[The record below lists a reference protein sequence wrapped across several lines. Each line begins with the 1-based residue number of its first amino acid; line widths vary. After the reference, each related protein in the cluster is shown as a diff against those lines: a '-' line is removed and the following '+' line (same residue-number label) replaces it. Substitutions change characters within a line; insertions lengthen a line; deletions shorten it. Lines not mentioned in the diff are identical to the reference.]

1 MRRTLYIGL
10 GGTGIKVIDGVKKQI
25 VSTYGN
31 VPPVIKFLGIDADM
45 ASLSESTLDA
55 QERLFISVNGAYDY
69 FLAHRDQYDDLPAR
83 NAQCLHSI
91 HGSGAGQIRSN
102 AYFLYQYNR
111 RDIESIFRR
120 MYCDLCR
127 PYDTTTINMYEFSAS
142 TQIDVH
148 LCLSLCGGFG
158 SGIFLEISK
167 LIKEIIPNSNIIVYA
182 FSHEFFMHVGVPW
195 NLKPN
200 CYASLLEADYL
211 INVAP
216 AENIVPPFDSF
227 YYINN
232 QIDYNIIDFDSAK
245 KSLVQILSH
254 APYGVVS
261 HGDGAINDEI
271 RHAMIS
277 GMFNVNLK
285 SNKKA
290 WVSSFGVS
298 GLCYP
303 KSEYEIDQKAFITR
317 AVLDQLIYHNN
328 NRLIDDFLN
337 NTQSMFLF
345 VRGNED
351 VLNRIIPSNEIAQGG
366 NKSLLVFNPQNAVVD
381 DISYKQQWPC
391 YNIGLNTVVG
401 PLVESFSRFLKD
413 SINDLLFPLNG
424 ENCGLNVIH
433 SALSQ
438 LRDLAKTSI
447 NEILTFIDISEGD
460 SQQLQLTK
468 EQSQEDYLAH
478 SRHPLNR
485 IFHRSLLQELESEIN
500 WAHEGLL
507 KKEVEIKRLC
517 YAKEYHSQLLDIIEH
532 TIWTVENTR
541 NHLQNILEEANAVLN
556 TTPNSDLFINVRHSG
571 FGLLQRQCEQLLLS
585 VRESLHNTMAIN
597 VDGELFNTDVLMSH
611 IQEYQWPYCSIETII
626 AEMPDEELDNHLRK
640 VIQRSAPM
648 MAICSQGHI
657 DNSSVFDCLIIPKQ
671 TNLDVRLINS
681 LHRVGYKGTPQ
692 IIQVDNADQILL
704 FRQYGVIPPYFIEGV
719 PEVERDCYSCESEFK
734 KVIESGQY
742 SPFSR
747 QSYEDA
753 VLKNGFSLQSSKT
766 SQYYCGYSRF
776 TDGINS
782 KFGRIAIAR
791 DFAIILMD
799 NEWELELVGSNPD
812 FRNLCRNQKYRF
824 IKLAAGFDGY
834 MALDDQGYVHP
845 GPRAREFER
854 TKEISELHNVTD
866 ICSCEGHT
874 VALHSDGTVTCIDEP
889 GSYEGPESF
898 STFVSEWDSITQ
910 VTCGFDFVAGLKN
923 NGTLVSVGR
932 HFNCPNWQGIVSFD
946 AFNCYYGQI
955 YVIALLNTGEVVSNY
970 TDEVINWR
978 NVIRVRVGNN
988 GYAIGL
994 KTDGTAYAI
1003 GNEDF
1008 IKSVQSW
1015 RNIVDIECKFDKA
1028 VAILSNGEIVSVGF
1042 CHS

>member
-31 VPPVIKFLGIDADM
+31 VPPVIKFLGIDADIHTLKNTTLE
-45 ASLSESTLDA
+45 SSEQLLMLDDCA
-55 QERLFISVNGAYDY
+55 HARYQAHNNSEYKDFPTKNAVYLQETTTGY
-69 FLAHRDQYDDLPAR
+69 
-83 NAQCLHSI
+83 
-91 HGSGAGQIRSN
+91 GSGAVKSN
-102 AYFLYQYNR
+102 ASFLFMAYSCKFEQKISY
-111 RDIESIFRR
+111 ILAE
-120 MYCDLCR
+120 LCNAL
-127 PYDTTTINMYEFSAS
+127 YGIG

-158 SGIFLEISK
+158 SGSYLEISK
-167 LIKEIIPNSNIIVYA
+167 LIKKRIQSSNIIIYA
-182 FSHEFFMHVGVPW
+182 FSHNFFMRADVHW
-195 NLKPN
+195 HLKPN

-277 GMFNVNLK
+277 GMFDINLK
-285 SNKKA
+285 SRKKA
-290 WVSSFGVS
+290 WVSSLGVS

-303 KSEYEIDQKAFITR
+303 KNEYENDKKAFITR
-317 AVLDQLIYHNN
+317 AVLYRLIYQNN
-328 NRLIDDFLN
+328 SQQIGDFLS
-337 NTQSMFLF
+337 NTQSEFLF
-345 VRGNED
+345 TRGNED
-351 VLNRIIPSNEIAQGG
+351 VLNRIIHSNEISQGG

-401 PLVESFSRFLKD
+401 PLGESFSRFLKD

-424 ENCGLNVIH
+424 ENCGLNVLH

-447 NEILTFIDISEGD
+447 DEILTFIDISEGD

-485 IFHRSLLQELESEIN
+485 IIHRSLLQELESEIN

-507 KKEVEIKRLC
+507 KKEVEKKRLC
-517 YAKEYHSQLLDIIEH
+517 YAKEYHSLILEIIEH

-541 NHLQNILEEANAVLN
+541 NHLLNILEEANAVLN
-556 TTPNSDLFINVRHSG
+556 ATPNSDLFINVRHSG
-571 FGLLQRQCEQLLLS
+571 FELLQRQCEHLSLS
-585 VRESLHNTMAIN
+585 VWGGLRNAISIN
-597 VDGELFNTDVLMSH
+597 LNGELFNTDVLMNH
-611 IQEYQWPYCSIETII
+611 IQELQLPDCSIETII
-626 AEMPDEELDNHLRK
+626 SEMQEAELDYNMTK
-640 VIQRSAPM
+640 VIRMSAPM
-648 MAICSQGHI
+648 LTTSPHGHAI
-657 DNSSVFDCLIIPKQ
+657 NLSSFDYLIIPQQ
-671 TNLDVRLINS
+671 TVNLGNRLLGS
-681 LHRVGYKGTPQ
+681 LHRVGYNGTPQ
-692 IIQVDNADQILL
+692 IIQVTNADHILL
-704 FRQYGVIPPYFIEGV
+704 FRQYGVIPPYFIEGIS
-719 PEVERDCYSCESEFK
+719 EDERDFYSCESEFK
-734 KVIESGQY
+734 KVIESGHY

-747 QSYEDA
+747 QSFEDA
-753 VLKNGFSLQSSKT
+753 ALIDGFSLQSSKT
-766 SQYYCGYSRF
+766 SQYYCDYPRF
-776 TDGINS
+776 FDGGNFI
-782 KFGRIAIAR
+782 FGRIAIAR

-799 NEWELELVGSNPD
+799 NEWELKLIGSNPD
-812 FRNLCRNQKYRF
+812 FRNLCRNQKKRF

-834 MALDDQGYVHP
+834 MALDDQGCVHP

-854 TKEISELHNVTD
+854 IKEISELHNVVD

-910 VTCGFDFVAGLKN
+910 VACGFDFVAGLKN

-932 HFNCPNWQGIVSFD
+932 YFNCPNWQGIVSFD

-978 NVIRVRVGNN
+978 NVIRVRVGDN

-1003 GNEDF
+1003 GDDNF
-1008 IKSVQSW
+1008 IKSIQSW
-1015 RNIVDIECKFDKA
+1015 RNIVDIECKFNKA
-1028 VAILSNGEIVSVGF
+1028 VAIFNNGEMVSVGF
-1042 CHS
+1042 